1 MQAIIKQAAV
11 PDIFGVGFILVNGNG
26 HRLIA
31 LTDILIFTLLIL
43 FLRQKKHDVLLAVG
57 KLVTVLQYFYEI
69 VAVKIIAGLFFT
81 YEYIRSFRTVSSADA
96 LMLFISCTQ
105 SIGFSAFICS
115 FTPRLSAICFIRRES
130 IVFAVCSISCR

>member
-11 PDIFGVGFILVNGNG
+11 PDIFGMSFILVNGCG

-69 VAVKIIAGLFFT
+69 VAVKIIAGLFF
-81 YEYIRSFRTVSSADA
+81 V
-96 LMLFISCTQ
+96 
-105 SIGFSAFICS
+105 
-115 FTPRLSAICFIRRES
+115 
-130 IVFAVCSISCR
+130 

>member
-11 PDIFGVGFILVNGNG
+11 PDIFGMSFILVNGYG

-31 LTDILIFTLLIL
+31 LADILIFTLLIL

-69 VAVKIIAGLFFT
+69 IAVKIIAGLFFA
-81 YEYIRSFRTVSSADA
+81 YA
-96 LMLFISCTQ
+96 
-105 SIGFSAFICS
+105 
-115 FTPRLSAICFIRRES
+115 
-130 IVFAVCSISCR
+130 

>member
-11 PDIFGVGFILVNGNG
+11 PDIFGVGFILVNGHG

-57 KLVTVLQYFYEI
+57 KLVTVLQYFNEI
-69 VAVKIIAGLFFT
+69 VAIKIIAGLFF
-81 YEYIRSFRTVSSADA
+81 V
-96 LMLFISCTQ
+96 
-105 SIGFSAFICS
+105 
-115 FTPRLSAICFIRRES
+115 
-130 IVFAVCSISCR
+130 

>member
-11 PDIFGVGFILVNGNG
+11 SDIFGVGFILVNGYG

-31 LTDILIFTLLIL
+31 LADILIFTLLIL

-69 VAVKIIAGLFFT
+69 VAVKIIAGLFF
-81 YEYIRSFRTVSSADA
+81 V
-96 LMLFISCTQ
+96 
-105 SIGFSAFICS
+105 
-115 FTPRLSAICFIRRES
+115 
-130 IVFAVCSISCR
+130 

>member
-11 PDIFGVGFILVNGNG
+11 PYIFGVGFILVNGNG

-31 LTDILIFTLLIL
+31 RTDILIFTLLIL

-69 VAVKIIAGLFFT
+69 VAVKIIAGLFF
-81 YEYIRSFRTVSSADA
+81 V
-96 LMLFISCTQ
+96 
-105 SIGFSAFICS
+105 
-115 FTPRLSAICFIRRES
+115 
-130 IVFAVCSISCR
+130 

>member
-57 KLVTVLQYFYEI
+57 KLVTVLQYFNEI
-69 VAVKIIAGLFFT
+69 VAVKIIAGLFFA
-81 YEYIRSFRTVSSADA
+81 YV
-96 LMLFISCTQ
+96 
-105 SIGFSAFICS
+105 
-115 FTPRLSAICFIRRES
+115 
-130 IVFAVCSISCR
+130 

>member
-57 KLVTVLQYFYEI
+57 KLVTVLQLSSSNSPNRF
-69 VAVKIIAGLFFT
+69 
-81 YEYIRSFRTVSSADA
+81 SSA
-96 LMLFISCTQ
+96 SVT
-105 SIGFSAFICS
+105 SS
-115 FTPRLSAICFIRRES
+115 
-130 IVFAVCSISCR
+130 

>member
-11 PDIFGVGFILVNGNG
+11 PDIFGVSFILVNGNS

-57 KLVTVLQYFYEI
+57 KPVTVLQYFYE
-69 VAVKIIAGLFFT
+69 VVTVKIIAGLFF
-81 YEYIRSFRTVSSADA
+81 V
-96 LMLFISCTQ
+96 
-105 SIGFSAFICS
+105 
-115 FTPRLSAICFIRRES
+115 
-130 IVFAVCSISCR
+130 